1 MPGLPKELQ
10 EFRHLFEEREP
21 EAMLPEHKPW
31 DLEIILKEGATI
43 KPQKL
48 RRFNQMELEKLREFL
63 NTYLPKRYIRKSESE
78 YGCFP
83 LFVGKPDGSI
93 RTCVDYRPVNE
104 ATVKNQYPLPRIDE
118 MQDRLQGCTWFTIL
132 DQREAFHRIRIKEGH
147 EKYTAF
153 KTPYGMY
160 EFVVVPFGLTNAP
173 AAQQSHANDMLREYL
188 YHFVVVYLDDVLI
201 FTKGTREDHIDK
213 VKLVLREYEKRDMLF
228 KLSKCTFFA
237 KEVEFLGHTV
247 TTQGLCMQRHKIKE
261 ILEWPTPTTVKEV
274 QTFLGKCGYYRSFIK
289 QYSDKSKSLTEMTQ
303 KDKPFQWT
311 AKEQE
316 SFETLKEAFRKGEM
330 RRHFDPT
337 RPSVLNTDA
346 SDRAIA
352 GVLQQPD
359 DNGKL
364 MLVACYAK
372 SLNKAE
378 KNYDVH
384 DKELLAI
391 VHALRHWRV
400 ELQGAQ
406 HEVLI
411 RSDHHNLRYFM
422 TTKELTPRQARWYE
436 KLCQYNFR
444 IEHCKGKD
452 NVVADALSRRP
463 DLIGEREREE
473 ATLLSKDSTG
483 SLRLEKMA
491 IQATSLVTAENPTIT
506 EIRKTPRDN
515 EATRLLDNDDT
526 KESNGL
532 ILFKGMVYVPKALR
546 GKVLRE
552 NHDDPTAGHFGN
564 DKTIERL
571 MRMYWWPGMW
581 KDTRQYIRECECQRN
596 KTSRHATYGHMQ
608 SIPQLRE
615 PWKSVAMDFIVKLPK
630 SKDPTSGREYDSIFT
645 ITDRLTKEAK
655 FVPFNEATDA
665 PGTAHIVMREV
676 VATEGLPDEWI
687 TDRDSKFMSHF
698 WQTLMAR
705 LGIRHNASTAYHQ
718 QSNGQDERLNQTL
731 EQYLRSYVDY
741 DQTNWVELLP
751 VAQFAYN
758 SSKNATTGMTPF
770 FANRGREPTIDRLP
784 IEIQQQSH
792 DGRLSAERMKDLH
805 KILQMDIEFMNSR
818 AKAYYDE
825 RHQEAPPFRRGEK
838 VFLLR
843 RNIKTKRPCDKLDH
857 KKLGP
862 FEIEEK
868 LGPLNFKL
876 KLPKNMRMHPIFHV
890 SLLEKAPQNA
900 KRQRMEI
907 EGEEEWEVEQILDQG
922 QIDGQEKYLV
932 KWKGYP
938 PTESTWEP
946 IEHLRNAQAALG
958 DFRRAKQQN
967 PSAGTR
973 PTPRTTRHSTRRQ
986 NRTRRY

>member
-10 EFRHLFEEREP
+10 EFKHLFEEREP
-21 EAMLPEHKPW
+21 KAMLPEHKPW
-31 DLEIILKEGATI
+31 DLEIKLKEGATI
-43 KPQKL
+43 KPQKM
-48 RRFNQMELEKLREFL
+48 RRFNQMELEKLKEFL

-83 LFVGKPDGSI
+83 LFVGKSDGSI
-93 RTCVDYRPVNE
+93 RTCVDYRPVND

-173 AAQQSHANDMLREYL
+173 ATQQSHANDMLREYL
-188 YHFVVVYLDDVLI
+188 YDFVVVYLDDVLI
-201 FTKGTREDHIDK
+201 YTKGTREDHIEK

-228 KLSKCTFFA
+228 KISKCTFFA

-247 TTQGLCMQRHKIKE
+247 TTQGLRMQQSKIKE
-261 ILEWPTPTTVKEV
+261 ILEWPAPTTVKEI
-274 QTFLGKCGYYRSFIK
+274 QSFLGKCGYYRSFIERFSEK
-289 QYSDKSKSLTEMTQ
+289 AKPLTEMTR

-311 AKEQE
+311 AKEEE
-316 SFETLKEAFRKGEM
+316 SFRELQKAFEKGDM
-330 RRHFDPT
+330 RLHFDPEK
-337 RPSVLNTDA
+337 PSTMNTDA
-346 SDRAIA
+346 SDGAIA
-352 GVLQQPD
+352 GVLQQPGD
-359 DNGKL
+359 DGRL
-364 MLVACYAK
+364 RLVACYAR
-372 SLNKAE
+372 SLTDTE
-378 KNYDVH
+378 RRYDVH

-391 VHALRHWRV
+391 VHAMRHWRV
-400 ELQGAQ
+400 ELQGAK
-406 HEVLI
+406 HEVLV
-411 RSDHHNLRYFM
+411 RSDHKNLRYFL
-422 TTKELTPRQARWYE
+422 TTKELSDRQARWYE

-463 DLIGEREREE
+463 DLVGQKRKEE
-473 ATLLSKDSTG
+473 AALLRKDPNG
-483 SLRLEKMA
+483 SLRLGKMA
-491 IQATSLVTAENPTIT
+491 IRVTSLTMAENPTIA
-506 EIRKTPRDN
+506 EIRKAPRDN
-515 EATRLLDNDDT
+515 EAARLLDDDDT
-526 KESNGL
+526 RDANGL
-532 ILFKGMVYVPKALR
+532 ILFKGMVYVPKSLR
-546 GKVLRE
+546 EKVLRE
-552 NHDDPTAGHFGN
+552 NHDVLTAGHFGN
-564 DKTIERL
+564 EKTIERL
-571 MRMYWWPGMW
+571 TRTYWWPGMW
-581 KDTRQYIRECECQRN
+581 KDTRQYIRECECQRD
-596 KTSRHATYGHMQ
+596 KTSRHATYGLMQ

-630 SKDPTSGREYDSIFT
+630 SRDPVSGREYDTILT

-655 FVPFNEATDA
+655 FVPMNEATDA

-687 TDRDSKFMSHF
+687 SDRDSKFMSHF

-705 LGIRHNASTAYHQ
+705 LGVKHNASTAYHQ

-741 DQTNWVELLP
+741 DQKNWVQLLP

-770 FANRGREPTIDRLP
+770 FANRGREPTIDKLP

-792 DGRLSAERMKDLH
+792 DARLSAERMKDLH
-805 KILQMDIEFMNSR
+805 KILRMDIEFMNSR

-825 RHQEAPPFRRGEK
+825 RRQEAPQFRKGEK

-862 FEIEEK
+862 YEIDEQ
-868 LGPLNFKL
+868 LGLLNFRL
-876 KLPKNMRMHPIFHV
+876 KLPKDMRMHPVFHV
-890 SLLEKAPQNA
+890 SLLERAPQNA
-900 KRQRMEI
+900 KRQRT
-907 EGEEEWEVEQILDQG
+907 EVENENEYEVERILDQG
-922 QIDGQEKYLV
+922 QIDGQTRYLV
-932 KWKGYP
+932 KWKDYP
-938 PTESTWEP
+938 PSENTWEP
-946 IEHLRNAQAALG
+946 IEHLRSAQEALE
-958 DFRRAKQQN
+958 DYRRTTA
-967 PSAGTR
+967 AGTR
-973 PTPRTTRHSTRRQ
+973 SSARRKCHPRLGLRM
-986 NRTRRY
+986 